1 MPGMRTFRSGLL
13 ATPLRKVRLPLSSW
27 NGVSLPRGSPL
38 RVLRLSVAMPLHS
51 CCSRL
56 ALSSTPLLM
65 TKLALPLRVSINAFW
80 LLPLPVRLLLSVTR
94 PLTGGFL
101 PWLSRIFS
109 AGTRLI
115 FVCRFSAGTA

>member
-1 MPGMRTFRSGLL
+1 MM
-13 ATPLRKVRLPLSSW
+13 
-27 NGVSLPRGSPL
+27 
-38 RVLRLSVAMPLHS
+38 
-51 CCSRL
+51 
-56 ALSSTPLLM
+56 
-65 TKLALPLRVSINAFW
+65 KLALPLRVSINAFW

-115 FVCRFSAGTA
+115 FVCRFSAGTGWRTSSVPVVSKLPSYRSPRRLASVSRPPWPVALSAAL